1 MAALPLGLVGLG
13 GLVGGAIGVAVTGLY
28 IYFARQHRWP
38 LVFRVISMQ
47 TTTGSIFSLYALFLS
62 LVLHGNTKQ
71 QLTQTTLPLS
81 TTTPLPS
88 AIETPSPPKPVAIT
102 AVMSSG
108 VFRMGVTQTKATSAK
123 VADDR
128 VSLIISWEDGT
139 IRNTSLPD
147 QEPNWKVVAKL
158 SSAPRSFRRIAAD

>member
-1 MAALPLGLVGLG
+1 M
-13 GLVGGAIGVAVTGLY
+13 TDLY

-38 LVFRVISMQ
+38 LVFRVISML

-71 QLTQTTLPLS
+71 QLTQTTPPLS

-108 VFRMGVTQTKATSAK
+108 VFRMGVTQTEATSAK

-128 VSLIISWEDGT
+128 VPLIISGEMAPSV
-139 IRNTSLPD
+139 IRRFLTKSPIGKSLPNFRQHRD
-147 QEPNWKVVAKL
+147 LFAELLQINFLYLVPTR
-158 SSAPRSFRRIAAD
+158 SSSSLLNTNC